1 MKKFKKVFAVLLLML
16 LIAAPVVT
24 AATQPVTVEAAART
38 KTKLKKVKGKKK
50 YRFYFD
56 KKGRAYQANKA
67 AMGKTGVLV
76 KKIKGKYYGFDYQGH
91 MVKGLR
97 GGSSSAYSMPNL
109 YFFNSKGVY
118 DKKKTA
124 MYRNA
129 AKINSNAAQIKKLL
143 GKYKKVSVIGESCFG
158 NGKGSDVVYVY
169 DNIELSVFRPTG
181 KDASAEIVES
191 VSQRY

>member
-16 LIAAPVVT
+16 LVTAPVVT
-24 AATQPVTVEAAART
+24 AATQPVTVEAAAKK
-38 KTKLKKVKGKKK
+38 KTKLKKVKGKYYAYENGKKVCNKWRTIKVGKKK

-97 GGSSSAYSMPNL
+97 GGSTSAYSMPNL

-118 DKKKTA
+118 DKKK
-124 MYRNA
+124 
-129 AKINSNAAQIKKLL
+129 L
-143 GKYKKVSVIGESCFG
+143 
-158 NGKGSDVVYVY
+158 
-169 DNIELSVFRPTG
+169 
-181 KDASAEIVES
+181 
-191 VSQRY
+191 

>member
-16 LIAAPVVT
+16 LVTAPVVT
-24 AATQPVTVEAAART
+24 AATQPVTVEAAAKK
-38 KTKLKKVKGKKK
+38 KTKLKKVKRQVLRLRKRKESCNKWRTIKVGKKK

-67 AMGKTGVLV
+67 AMGKTGVVV

-97 GGSSSAYSMPNL
+97 GGSTSAYSMPNL

-118 DKKKTA
+118 DKKKTV

-129 AKINSNAAQIKKLL
+129 AKINRNATQIKKLL
-143 GKYKKVSVIGESCFG
+143 GKYKKVLLPVKAALVMETERCRLCI
-158 NGKGSDVVYVY
+158 
-169 DNIELSVFRPTG
+169 
-181 KDASAEIVES
+181 
-191 VSQRY
+191 

>member
-1 MKKFKKVFAVLLLML
+1 ML
-16 LIAAPVVT
+16 LVKAPVVT
-24 AATQPVTVEAAART
+24 AAPQPVTVESAAKK
-38 KTKLKKVKGKKK
+38 KTKLKKVKGKYYAYENGKKVCNKWRTIKVGKKK

-67 AMGKTGVLV
+67 AMGKNGVLV
-76 KKIKGKYYGFDYQGH
+76 KKIKGNYYGFDYQGH

-97 GGSSSAYSMPNL
+97 GGSTSAYSMPNL

-118 DKKKTA
+118 DKKKTV

-143 GKYKKVSVIGESCFG
+143 GKYKKVSVTGESCFG
-158 NGKGSDVVYVY
+158 NGNGSDFLNDY
-169 DNIELSVFRPTG
+169 
-181 KDASAEIVES
+181 
-191 VSQRY
+191 

>member
-38 KTKLKKVKGKKK
+38 KTKLKKVKGKYYAYENGKKVCNKWRTIKVGKKK

-76 KKIKGKYYGFDYQGH
+76 KKSRVNIMDLTIRDIWSKAFVVEVLLHIVCLICISLIQKVYTTRKNCNVQKRSQNQQQCNSDQETSRQIQKGIC
-91 MVKGLR
+91 
-97 GGSSSAYSMPNL
+97 
-109 YFFNSKGVY
+109 
-118 DKKKTA
+118 
-124 MYRNA
+124 YR
-129 AKINSNAAQIKKLL
+129 
-143 GKYKKVSVIGESCFG
+143 
-158 NGKGSDVVYVY
+158 
-169 DNIELSVFRPTG
+169 
-181 KDASAEIVES
+181 
-191 VSQRY
+191 

>member
-16 LIAAPVVT
+16 LVTAPVVT
-24 AATQPVTVEAAART
+24 AATQPVTVEAAAKK
-38 KTKLKKVKGKKK
+38 KTKLKKVKGKYYAYENGKKVCNKWRTIKVGKKK

-67 AMGKTGVLV
+67 AMGKTGVFV

-97 GGSSSAYSMPNL
+97 GGSTSAYSMPNL

-118 DKKKTA
+118 DKKKNCNVQKRRQNQQQCNSDQETSRQIQKSIC
-124 MYRNA
+124 YR
-129 AKINSNAAQIKKLL
+129 
-143 GKYKKVSVIGESCFG
+143 
-158 NGKGSDVVYVY
+158 
-169 DNIELSVFRPTG
+169 
-181 KDASAEIVES
+181 
-191 VSQRY
+191 